1 VKPISPFRADILVAP
16 AVLLVII
23 AYLGHNE
30 ISDYYLSV
38 TLAGSGLFW
47 VTGDDV
53 TKQDTSHSVI
63 PLQTLIANK
72 EYIE

>member
-1 VKPISPFRADILVAP
+1 MGLGIAPFLSLSSCGGRG
-16 AVLLVII
+16 LLR
-23 AYLGHNE
+23 
-30 ISDYYLSV
+30 
-38 TLAGSGLFW
+38 

-72 EYIE
+72 AYNE